1 MFAFSAIF
9 LLLIALL
16 WLALLL
22 SPVHA
27 WTHRHPLNS
36 TTKIDVR
43 EGDWPRVTMVIPAR
57 NEAAWL
63 PITVP
68 TYCEQDYPDIRVILV
83 DDQSEDDSPKL
94 LDVLQS
100 RYKNLTVLKGSTRP
114 EGWCGKP
121 WTVQQGVN
129 WAFQSEEKTPHP
141 NPPPMSTWGEGTGW
155 LLFTDA
161 DCLFHPKTVMQAMRL
176 ARSGDYDAVSLLAH
190 MTFGSR
196 FEEIALTG
204 LATVL
209 NLILPMGL
217 SNHPKSSIALA
228 AGGFILV
235 KRSTYEKIGGHE
247 AVKGQMIEDVMMGRK
262 LKLSGAKLHTRA
274 TADLVST
281 RMYDGFADLWEGL
294 SKNAYA
300 GMDYDPKKFW
310 VGLVMAIA
318 VAVLPPAYF
327 VWTLLAAWRNHSYRA
342 WLLFGVAA
350 VIVLCQSLIHLRT
363 VRHMKLPLWHCLLMP
378 ASAALYAAIVCNSAW
393 QHHYAGGNV
402 WAGRRYDRAMLLEGT
417 RDLTEE

>member
-1 MFAFSAIF
+1 MFTLSAMF
-9 LLLIALL
+9 LLLLAIL
-16 WLALLL
+16 WLGLLL

-27 WTHRHPLNS
+27 WTHRNPLNS
-36 TTKIDVR
+36 TTKIDVPDS
-43 EGDWPRVTMVIPAR
+43 DWPQVTLIIPAR

-68 TYCEQDYPDIRVILV
+68 TYCAQEYPALRVVLV
-83 DDQSEDDSPKL
+83 DDQSDDDSPAILKK
-94 LDVLQS
+94 LQS
-100 RYKNLTVLKGSTRP
+100 QYNNLTVLKASPRP

-121 WTVQQGVN
+121 WAVQQGIMFL
-129 WAFQSEEKTPHP
+129 AAEE
-141 NPPPMSTWGEGTGW
+141 NPSRPRDTGADGAEW
-155 LLFTDA
+155 FLFTDA
-161 DCLFHPKTVMQAMRL
+161 DCVFHPKTVMQAMKL
-176 ARSGDYDAVSLLAH
+176 ARNADYDAVSLLAH
-190 MTFGSR
+190 MTFGSL

-209 NLILPMGL
+209 NLIMPMGL

-235 KRSTYEKIGGHE
+235 KRGAYEKIGGHE
-247 AVKGQMIEDVMMGRK
+247 GVKGQMIEDVMIGRK

-310 VGLVMAIA
+310 VGIIMAVFI
-318 VAVLPPAYF
+318 AVLPPLYF
-327 VWTLLAAWRNHSYRA
+327 VVTLIAALRMHSARCWFLFALAAIA
-342 WLLFGVAA
+342 L
-350 VIVLCQSLIHLRT
+350 ICQAFIHLRT
-363 VRHMKLPLWHCLLMP
+363 VRHMKLPSWHCLLMP
-378 ASAALYAAIVCNSAW
+378 ASAALYTAIVCNSAW
-393 QHHYAGGNV
+393 QHHFKGGNV
-402 WAGRRYDRAMLLEGT
+402 WKGRRYGREMLLEAN
-417 RDLTEE
+417 RE

>member
-1 MFAFSAIF
+1 MFILLTIFFS
-9 LLLIALL
+9 LLTLL
-16 WLALLL
+16 WLALLF

-36 TTKIDVR
+36 TTVIDVPD
-43 EGDWPRVTMVIPAR
+43 GDWPQVTLIIPAR
-57 NEAAWL
+57 NEATWL

-68 TYCEQDYPDIRVILV
+68 TYCEQEYPNLRIVLV
-83 DDQSEDDSPKL
+83 DDQSDDESPAILEK
-94 LDVLQS
+94 LQS
-100 RYKNLTVLKGSTRP
+100 RFKNLTVLKALPRP

-121 WTVQQGVN
+121 WAVHQGVGFLVAEDN
-129 WAFQSEEKTPHP
+129 PPHP
-141 NPPPMSTWGEGTGW
+141 NPPPRSTLGEGTEW

-161 DCLFHPKTVMQAMRL
+161 DCVFHPKTVMQAMKL
-176 ARSGDYDAVSLLAH
+176 ARSADYDAVSLLAH
-190 MTFGSR
+190 MTFGTL

-209 NLILPMGL
+209 NLIMPMGL

-235 KRSTYEKIGGHE
+235 KRSAYEKIGGHE
-247 AVKGQMIEDVMMGRK
+247 GVKGQMIEDVMIGRK

-281 RMYDGFADLWEGL
+281 RMYEGFADLWEGL

-310 VGLVMAIA
+310 VGLVMAIV
-318 VAVLPPAYF
+318 VAVLPPVYL
-327 VWTLLAAWRNHSYRA
+327 VWTLVVALRAQSTGRWALFVLAAIM
-342 WLLFGVAA
+342 
-350 VIVLCQSLIHLRT
+350 VICQALIHLRT

-378 ASAALYAAIVCNSAW
+378 ASAALYTVIVCNSAW
-393 QHHYAGGNV
+393 QHHFAGGNV
-402 WAGRRYDRAMLLEGT
+402 WKGRRYGREMLLEAN
-417 RDLTEE
+417 RE